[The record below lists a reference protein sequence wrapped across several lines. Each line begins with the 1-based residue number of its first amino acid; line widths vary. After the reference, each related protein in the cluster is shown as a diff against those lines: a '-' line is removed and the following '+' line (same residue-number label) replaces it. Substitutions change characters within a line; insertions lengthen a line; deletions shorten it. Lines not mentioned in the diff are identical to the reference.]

1 MQVFTEWL
9 RDGHADVAEDPERFV
24 ARVLQA
30 ASRDPDWEVRAQGL
44 ELALVFLGQLLGP
57 RGSHCP
63 CAVALPETAPPGALA
78 QALPEA
84 APPGTLAQA
93 LQVLCRVQLFEFAF
107 RALFDCDRPV
117 AQKSCDLLLFLRAKA
132 ALCGSPQEAGDSP
145 NVASVEATLQRWQA
159 GEQGQPLGY
168 LEPGA
173 VMAVLRS
180 IDLEGL
186 RDTLA
191 ESSDHVEKS
200 PQSLLQDMLAA
211 VGVLGE
217 NEADC
222 Y

>member
-1 MQVFTEWL
+1 M
-9 RDGHADVAEDPERFV
+9 
-24 ARVLQA
+24 
-30 ASRDPDWEVRAQGL
+30 
-44 ELALVFLGQLLGP
+44 
-57 RGSHCP
+57 
-63 CAVALPETAPPGALA
+63 
-78 QALPEA
+78 
-84 APPGTLAQA
+84 
-93 LQVLCRVQLFEFAF
+93 
-107 RALFDCDRPV
+107 
-117 AQKSCDLLLFLRAKA
+117 
-132 ALCGSPQEAGDSP
+132 
-145 NVASVEATLQRWQA
+145 ASVEATLQRWQA

-173 VMAVLRS
+173 VVALLRS

>member
-1 MQVFTEWL
+1 MYS
-9 RDGHADVAEDPERFV
+9 AERRGGVENPLFSLKSLSLQER
-24 ARVLQA
+24 
-30 ASRDPDWEVRAQGL
+30 
-44 ELALVFLGQLLGP
+44 
-57 RGSHCP
+57 
-63 CAVALPETAPPGALA
+63 PPH
-78 QALPEA
+78 PF
-84 APPGTLAQA
+84 PS
-93 LQVLCRVQLFEFAF
+93 
-107 RALFDCDRPV
+107 
-117 AQKSCDLLLFLRAKA
+117 QKSGIDLLLFLRAKA
-132 ALCGSPQEAGDSP
+132 APCGSLQEAGDSP

-173 VMAVLRS
+173 VVALLRS
-180 IDLEGL
+180 VDLEGL